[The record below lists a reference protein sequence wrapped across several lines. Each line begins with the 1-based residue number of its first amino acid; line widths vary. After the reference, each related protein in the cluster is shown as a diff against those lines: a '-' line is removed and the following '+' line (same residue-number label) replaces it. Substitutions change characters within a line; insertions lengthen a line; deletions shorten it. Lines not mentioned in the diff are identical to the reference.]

1 MTQGAPIQW
10 IANDHFR
17 LNGIDFL
24 TSQHGATIDDAEKR
38 GAIWVMKNVELLALY
53 EDRVAKLEPQLI
65 MEVGVAG
72 GGGAAVLN
80 ERFKPRTL
88 CLVDLVDVTSPS
100 FKAYLKTPS
109 ASNIRLHL
117 DVDQSDQG
125 RLAKVVELDF
135 GNSPLDLVIDD
146 ASHLYEP
153 SLATFEELFPR
164 VRPGGFYI
172 IEDWGWSHW
181 KGDYWQGQNAPWATR
196 FGLSNL
202 IHQLVMASASN
213 PELVKSMLVTS
224 AGCVVERG
232 PQVIAPRTSISEYY
246 LNRGKRWTLT

>member
-1 MTQGAPIQW
+1 MAQGAPIQW
-10 IANDHFR
+10 MTSDHFR

-24 TSQHGATIDDAEKR
+24 TSQHGATIEDAEKS

-65 MEVGVAG
+65 VEVGVAG

-80 ERFKPRTL
+80 ERFRPKTL
-88 CLVDLVDVTSPS
+88 CLIDLVDVTSPS
-100 FKAYLKTPS
+100 FKAYLKSPS
-109 ASNIRLHL
+109 ASNIRTHL
-117 DVDQSDQG
+117 DVDQSDQS
-125 RLAKVVELDF
+125 RLAKVMEQDF
-135 GNSPLDLVIDD
+135 GDSRLDLVIDD

-181 KGDYWQGQNAPWATR
+181 KGDYWQGRDAPWATR
-196 FGLSNL
+196 AGLSNL

-213 PELVKSMLVTS
+213 PERVKSLLVTS

-232 PQVIAPRTSISEYY
+232 PEEIAPRTSITDYY
-246 LNRGKRWTLT
+246 LNRGKIWALT